1 MRGMLRRMCLALPAR
16 VCRVDADGSG
26 VVELAGVK
34 RTVSFALL
42 DEVAVGDHV
51 IIHVGYAL
59 TRLDTAEAEATLRAF
74 ADLDEAN
81 KARDASS

>member
-1 MRGMLRRMCLALPAR
+1 MCLALPAR

-26 VVELAGVK
+26 IVELGGVR

-51 IIHVGYAL
+51 IVHVGYAL
-59 TRLDTAEAEATLRAF
+59 TRLDIAEAEATLQAF
-74 ADLDEAN
+74 AALA
-81 KARDASS
+81 DAEPPESSS

>member
-1 MRGMLRRMCLALPAR
+1 MLRRVCLALPAR

-51 IIHVGYAL
+51 IVHVGYAL

-81 KARDASS
+81 TPKDASS

>member
-1 MRGMLRRMCLALPAR
+1 MCLALPAR

-26 VVELAGVK
+26 VVELGGVR

-51 IIHVGYAL
+51 IVHVGYAL

-74 ADLDEAN
+74 AGLA
-81 KARDASS
+81 DAGGPESSS

>member
-1 MRGMLRRMCLALPAR
+1 MCLALPAR

-26 VVELAGVK
+26 VVELGGVK

-51 IIHVGYAL
+51 IVHVGYAL

-74 ADLDEAN
+74 ADLADTQRE
-81 KARDASS
+81 DPSS